1 MKATFV
7 FGHKKPDTDSV
18 CSSIALAYL
27 KNQMGDNAIPRVIG
41 EINNETRFVLD
52 YFNVPEPHYL
62 NDVRL
67 QIKDLN
73 YGKGLYCNENVS
85 LYYIIEYLKENHL
98 SSIPIVDDHRKY
110 LGLVSMKNI
119 ANSLISWD
127 YDVLDTSYDNI
138 INTLNGESIL
148 KFDDEI
154 TDGSI
159 LVASYRSTT
168 FIKSVDIDAHSVLI
182 VGDRH
187 SIIEFAVNKG
197 AKLIIITG
205 NNLIKEEHIEIARRN
220 HVNIIRTPLRTFNV
234 VKVIGMCNYAK
245 TLLEKENVS
254 YFSELDYVRDFIDEH
269 NRLRHKVYPIV
280 NRHNDCLG
288 VIQPSD
294 VNNKVRKKVFL
305 VDHNEKEQSV
315 DGLDDA
321 EIVGIV
327 DHHKLGTIGTS
338 QPINFRTMTV
348 GCTSTIIA
356 HLYKENH
363 IEIPKHIA
371 GLMLSAIVS
380 DTLLFKSPTTSDEDI
395 NTAYRLAKIAN
406 IDIQEYALKMF
417 KAGSSI
423 KGKTMQE
430 ILFADFKDYNE
441 GDYKLGIA
449 QINTLNIDEIKDRE
463 DELIDVIEK
472 EARLQDFDILAFFIT
487 DIINEASYLYYS
499 LKSKNILEK
508 AFLIDELHQG
518 YYLANIVSR
527 KKQILPNI
535 LNIIDEK

>member
-1 MKATFV
+1 M
-7 FGHKKPDTDSV
+7 
-18 CSSIALAYL
+18 
-27 KNQMGDNAIPRVIG
+27 
-41 EINNETRFVLD
+41 
-52 YFNVPEPHYL
+52 
-62 NDVRL
+62 
-67 QIKDLN
+67 
-73 YGKGLYCNENVS
+73 
-85 LYYIIEYLKENHL
+85 
-98 SSIPIVDDHRKY
+98 
-110 LGLVSMKNI
+110 
-119 ANSLISWD
+119 
-127 YDVLDTSYDNI
+127 
-138 INTLNGESIL
+138 
-148 KFDDEI
+148 
-154 TDGSI
+154 
-159 LVASYRSTT
+159 
-168 FIKSVDIDAHSVLI
+168 
-182 VGDRH
+182 
-187 SIIEFAVNKG
+187 
-197 AKLIIITG
+197 
-205 NNLIKEEHIEIARRN
+205 
-220 HVNIIRTPLRTFNV
+220 
-234 VKVIGMCNYAK
+234 
-245 TLLEKENVS
+245 
-254 YFSELDYVRDFIDEH
+254 
-269 NRLRHKVYPIV
+269 
-280 NRHNDCLG
+280 
-288 VIQPSD
+288 
-294 VNNKVRKKVFL
+294 FL

-423 KGKTMQE
+423 KGKMMQE